1 MTAELSRLLA
11 DAARELE
18 GEGGDPR
25 GTMQR
30 AVNLGVQLVR
40 GAHEAGITV
49 ARRGGRIAT
58 PAATDELVV
67 RVEALQ
73 QEHQQGPCLDALRK
87 QEVVRSGDI
96 SRDERWP
103 EWGPR
108 VAGETPIR
116 SMLCLRLFTN
126 DDVVGGLN
134 LYSYTVDAFD
144 EEDVEDGMLLAAQ
157 ASVAIAA
164 AREIEQLQFAVDGR
178 TVIGQA
184 QGILMERFGIDS
196 SQAFAVLARVS
207 QARNVKVRQVAE
219 QLVLTRQLPD

>member
-1 MTAELSRLLA
+1 MTSELTRLLA

-18 GEGGDPR
+18 GEGGDPS

-49 ARRGGRIAT
+49 ARKNGRIET

-67 RVEALQ
+67 QVEALQ
-73 QEHQQGPCLDALRK
+73 EAHQEGPCLDALRR

-96 SRDERWP
+96 GRDERWP
-103 EWGPR
+103 AWGPKI
-108 VAGETPIR
+108 ASETPIR
-116 SMLCLRLFTN
+116 SMLCLRLFTHE
-126 DDVVGGLN
+126 DVVGGLN
-134 LYSYTVDAFD
+134 LYSYEVDAFD
-144 EEDVEDGMLLAAQ
+144 DEDVEDAVLLAAQ

-164 AREIEQLQFAVDGR
+164 SQEIAQLRVGMDGR

-184 QGILMERFGIDS
+184 QGILMERFGIDPT
-196 SQAFAVLARVS
+196 QAFAVLARVS
-207 QARNVKVRQVAE
+207 QARNLKVRDVAE
-219 QLVLTRQLPD
+219 QLVVTRALPE